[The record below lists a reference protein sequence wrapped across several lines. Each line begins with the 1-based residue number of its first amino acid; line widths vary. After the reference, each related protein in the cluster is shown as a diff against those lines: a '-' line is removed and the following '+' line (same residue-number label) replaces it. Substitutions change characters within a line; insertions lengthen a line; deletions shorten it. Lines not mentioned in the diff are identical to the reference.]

1 MGNVFRRF
9 AGQKGLRQRPG
20 IRDDTAFPLPPEEA
34 PVSAFPS
41 AGEGPSLPAGQA
53 PAAAWHHSYEF
64 LIKIKDFYQ
73 ERVSVPRNPP
83 HPRRLR
89 FLGGRPVR

>member
-53 PAAAWHHSYEF
+53 TAAAWHHS
-64 LIKIKDFYQ
+64 
-73 ERVSVPRNPP
+73 VPMVPP